1 MKSVRRVYRDIV
13 CRKSSNEYISEI
25 EQIEAKV
32 KRLLLLVREEKIMR
46 NPSCVTI
53 DCSYHDFSKF

>member
-13 CRKSSNEYISEI
+13 CRKSSKECISEV

-32 KRLLLLVREEKIMR
+32 KRLLLLVREEKIWETPAVLPLAVSTMI
-46 NPSCVTI
+46 S
-53 DCSYHDFSKF
+53 SKF